1 MISNVLAL
9 WLKFE
14 KTKGI
19 NEITETLNTRTSWLA
34 RKLIIKM
41 KTKLQQKKKTTPPTT
56 YPKYSSSMAVVGLEK
71 ITAWYMYNNHE
82 VGCFFSLTKMEIL
95 LLLAQPP

>member
-41 KTKLQQKKKTTPPTT
+41 KTKLQQKKKLHHRQRTQ
-56 YPKYSSSMAVVGLEK
+56 
-71 ITAWYMYNNHE
+71 N
-82 VGCFFSLTKMEIL
+82 IL
-95 LLLAQPP
+95 LQWLL

>member
-41 KTKLQQKKKTTPPTT
+41 KTKLQQKKTTPPTT
-56 YPKYSSSMAVVGLEK
+56 YPK
-71 ITAWYMYNNHE
+71 
-82 VGCFFSLTKMEIL
+82 
-95 LLLAQPP
+95 

>member
-41 KTKLQQKKKTTPPTT
+41 KTKLQQKKKKLHHRQRTQ
-56 YPKYSSSMAVVGLEK
+56 
-71 ITAWYMYNNHE
+71 N
-82 VGCFFSLTKMEIL
+82 IL
-95 LLLAQPP
+95 LQWLL

>member
-1 MISNVLAL
+1 VSGREQIEIYIGKEGFFVLILFFQHARKLLVTSMISNVLAL

-19 NEITETLNTRTSWLA
+19 NEITETLNARTSWLA

-41 KTKLQQKKKTTPPTT
+41 KTKLQQKKLHHRQRTQ
-56 YPKYSSSMAVVGLEK
+56 
-71 ITAWYMYNNHE
+71 N
-82 VGCFFSLTKMEIL
+82 IL
-95 LLLAQPP
+95 LQWLL

>member
-41 KTKLQQKKKTTPPTT
+41 KTKLQQKKLHHRQRTQ
-56 YPKYSSSMAVVGLEK
+56 
-71 ITAWYMYNNHE
+71 N
-82 VGCFFSLTKMEIL
+82 IL
-95 LLLAQPP
+95 LQWLLEALRKLLLGICITTMRSVASFFD